1 MKHFFSKLTLLF
13 TLSFSAILMSACS
26 VHYDNIGFDKEKDI
40 TTVSAIEGG
49 DQVKIRDLTKAIMN
63 LGPNIDPNEAAWVA
77 REAVLYPKYLANQ
90 YRLMWP
96 PNYQNVLV
104 NTGKRQNGL
113 CFQWARDM
121 TAHIGG
127 KRKYKT
133 LTLQRAVANQGGM
146 YEHNVLTV
154 AALGKGI
161 EDAIILD
168 PWRHNSILYWVKT
181 KDDPNYQWTKYYP
194 RTYILNADGS
204 RTYVPNPDNPK
215 NSNHQLN

>member
-1 MKHFFSKLTLLF
+1 MKQFFYTLFLLSTFAFSTLLI
-13 TLSFSAILMSACS
+13 SSCS
-26 VHYDNIGFDKEKDI
+26 VHYDNIDFDKERKI

-49 DQVKIRDLTKAIMN
+49 DQVKIKDLTRAIIN

-104 NTGKRQNGL
+104 NTGKRKNGL
-113 CFQWARDM
+113 CYQWARDM
-121 TAHIGG
+121 TAHIG
-127 KRKYKT
+127 KRHYNT

-154 AALGKGI
+154 AALGKGV

-168 PWRHNSILYWVKT
+168 PWRHNSVLYWIKT

-204 RTYVPNPDNPK
+204 RTYIKIPDNTAK
-215 NSNHQLN
+215 QTN

>member
-1 MKHFFSKLTLLF
+1 MNNFFSSLLLF
-13 TLSFSAILMSACS
+13 TALAFSTLLVSSCS
-26 VHYDNIGFDKEKDI
+26 VHYDNIDFNKEQKI

-49 DQVKIRDLTKAIMN
+49 DKSKIKDLTEAIIN

-104 NTGKRQNGL
+104 NTGKRKNGL
-113 CFQWARDM
+113 CYQWARDM
-121 TAHIGG
+121 TAHIG
-127 KRKYKT
+127 KRQYKT
-133 LTLQRAVANQGGM
+133 LTMQRAVANQGGM

-154 AALGKGI
+154 AALGKGV

-194 RTYILNADGS
+194 RMYILNADGS
-204 RTYVPNPDNPK
+204 KTYVKNPASK
-215 NSNHQLN
+215 TK